1 MEETP
6 PQPLP
11 EKPATAPAPAPSS
24 SEAPP
29 TTTAASP
36 PQTLTPTPSQPPPP
50 APEPP
55 PPSSSTS
62 TPTITTQ
69 NPQNLQIPT
78 QNQPQAQQRLS
89 LGRIRPQSPYP
100 HFSSSPSSSSS
111 SAPSSSS
118 SFPIPSSSSS
128 PSLVQRGGLAI
139 GVPAH
144 HPRPSQPP
152 VTLPPFGPSPSF
164 SQPFSPLHRGT
175 EQSPASNAQVRQPMP
190 GIQNIGMIGSLS
202 TASQM
207 RPTAV
212 SGPQPQR
219 LGQPPVRSAS
229 PSANQALNPQKFPS
243 HGLSRASSMAPNS
256 ASVLPQ
262 GQQPVQQSMI
272 SPQGKQM
279 HAPSM
284 PSSSY
289 RPQAQPHVLQ
299 PRPYHL
305 QQSLPATSHQQ
316 NMPSSQQHL
325 QQKQVHQQQQQPPLV
340 SHLAQEQHNQQYLAH
355 RNQQLQQ
362 QSARAPAS
370 TANKSNSPVLLQA
383 GVAQSGTTTPIV
395 TTDASESGTHIL
407 SKRSIQELVTQID
420 PSEKLESDVED
431 VLIEIAEDF
440 LESITTYACSLA
452 KHRKSTMLESK
463 DILLH
468 VERSWNMT
476 MPGFGGDEIKCY
488 KKQHMNDIHKERLT
502 VIKKSIGTSDSGNAK
517 NSAAVQA
524 AANQKSHTPKASLVG
539 SPNA

>member
-325 QQKQVHQQQQQPPLV
+325 QQKQVHQQQQQPPL
-340 SHLAQEQHNQQYLAH
+340 
-355 RNQQLQQ
+355 
-362 QSARAPAS
+362 
-370 TANKSNSPVLLQA
+370 A